1 MEIKL
6 VHFPEPAENTPSSNS
21 SASTLQIQ
29 QDIDSSESAHTTALQ
44 HQRLCRNS
52 SKTSPAISNTSS
64 VTQQLQDTKP
74 NSNSSTAT
82 GYQLQFTAYNTP
94 TNTYSTFIIK
104 YHRSLSA
111 QNTRTSLI
119 LQPLPDSTGS
129 WPLIENSINC
139 IIHGS
144 K

>member
-1 MEIKL
+1 
-6 VHFPEPAENTPSSNS
+6 
-21 SASTLQIQ
+21 
-29 QDIDSSESAHTTALQ
+29 SEALQ
-44 HQRLCRNS
+44 KQLNS

-82 GYQLQFTAYNTP
+82 GYQFQFTAYNTLA
-94 TNTYSTFIIK
+94 NTYSTFIIK

-111 QNTRTSLI
+111 QNTKTSLI

-129 WPLIENSINC
+129 WPLTENSINC
-139 IIHGS
+139 IIHDP

>member
-1 MEIKL
+1 LRISP
-6 VHFPEPAENTPSSNS
+6 HHSFA
-21 SASTLQIQ
+21 AS
-29 QDIDSSESAHTTALQ
+29 EALQ
-44 HQRLCRNS
+44 KQLNS

-74 NSNSSTAT
+74 NSNSSTVA

-94 TNTYSTFIIK
+94 ANTYSTFIIK

-111 QNTRTSLI
+111 QNTKTSLI
-119 LQPLPDSTGS
+119 LQPLPDNTRS
-129 WPLIENSINC
+129 WPLTENSINY
-139 IIHGS
+139 IIHDP